1 MAEKHLFVPGDGL
14 CGTHVTWDDLEK
26 SLQHSLNT
34 RSQLG
39 PNKSLKDF
47 GDGKRL
53 SPKLILVRADWQPER
68 DELPQEFLVKIATQL
83 PVDQIKSKED
93 GEENDKKENSAEQLL
108 ENEALLKRSCNVEIT
123 VYEQLAKIPNGKIKI
138 PKIYASKKFTESNPT
153 KGFIIMEHLRG
164 VGKPRTL
171 INYTPKQLKQV
182 LRFIAIATANSLN
195 ASSEERE
202 VFPKTP
208 FKDIWSSGYVI
219 EMWKKNLVELRSW
232 GYGKFKG
239 ETERLEEIA
248 SELFD
253 LNLADG
259 LAEECG
265 MTRVLCHGDLRPA
278 NVLWRLNDEED
289 LRFCTIIDYQRAHYG
304 CTATDFVRLF
314 STALSG
320 TDRRN
325 HWEELLEVFYQYLQ
339 EEVGDKPMPYTLQQL
354 KDAYCK
360 FFPTGAALILPFFRL
375 VYETNKHH
383 LTHDPINQVIEKT
396 ECLLSDI
403 FYYHERFG
411 KQENKRH

>member
-1 MAEKHLFVPGDGL
+1 MTEKHLFVPGDGL

-26 SLQHSLNT
+26 SLQHSLIT
-34 RSQLG
+34 RAQLG

-47 GDGKRL
+47 GDGK
-53 SPKLILVRADWQPER
+53 
-68 DELPQEFLVKIATQL
+68 
-83 PVDQIKSKED
+83 
-93 GEENDKKENSAEQLL
+93 
-108 ENEALLKRSCNVEIT
+108 SCNVEIT

-208 FKDIWSSGYVI
+208 FKDVWSSGYVI
-219 EMWKKNLVELRSW
+219 EMWKKNLIELRSW

-289 LRFCTIIDYQRAHYG
+289 LRFCTIIDYQVPDYPDTR
-304 CTATDFVRLF
+304 
-314 STALSG
+314 S
-320 TDRRN
+320 
-325 HWEELLEVFYQYLQ
+325 
-339 EEVGDKPMPYTLQQL
+339 
-354 KDAYCK
+354 
-360 FFPTGAALILPFFRL
+360 
-375 VYETNKHH
+375 
-383 LTHDPINQVIEKT
+383 
-396 ECLLSDI
+396 
-403 FYYHERFG
+403 
-411 KQENKRH
+411 